1 MNIPWQ
7 PITHDQL
14 LALIKEELA
23 ELSDALKI
31 RFADVHTPLYTIKC
45 QRNLSSIIEEIFVVG
60 RYENYVIIFDDVED
74 EFAIAELTSE
84 GKPITHWSLSWNLM
98 ATLQNL
104 EKRISIG
111 KNVITDTLI

>member
-1 MNIPWQ
+1 MSTAWQ
-7 PITHDQL
+7 PITRNQL
-14 LALIKEELA
+14 TTLIEQEQA
-23 ELSDALKI
+23 ALSDELKTL
-31 RFADVHTPLYTIKC
+31 FATVYTPCYTLKC
-45 QRNLSSIIEEIFVVG
+45 QRGSNEIIEEIFIVG

-104 EKRISIG
+104 EKIM
-111 KNVITDTLI
+111 L